1 LKWNNLS
8 DYIDSCFSIIVLS
21 VVLIFPF
28 FVWYLLWGNYGTLNK
43 DEKILKYGST
53 YNEIRA
59 NSKEALLYNVFFMLR
74 RLLIASLAT

>member
-28 FVWYLLWGNYGTLNK
+28 FVWHLLWGNYGALNK

-53 YNEIRA
+53 YNEIRTD
-59 NSKEALLYNVFFMLR
+59 SKEALLYNVFFMLR

>member
-8 DYIDSCFSIIVLS
+8 DYFASNFAILVLI

-28 FVWYLLWGNYGTLNK
+28 FVWYLLWGNHGSLNK
-43 DEKILKYGST
+43 EEKIQKYGST
-53 YNEIRA
+53 YNEIRTDR
-59 NSKEALLYNVFFMLR
+59 KEALLYNVFFMLR

>member
-53 YNEIRA
+53 YNEIRTD
-59 NSKEALLYNVFFMLR
+59 SKEALLYNVFFMLR